1 MMTSINH
8 RFDLGNLLSKGRFS
22 LVYEAFDKK
31 KNRNVI
37 AKLVR
42 NLFQVKLNSSQSNMK
57 IRSTTDEKLKYLRR
71 YFLSQFKDFQSSLLT
86 GLI

>member
-22 LVYEAFDKK
+22 TVYEAFDKK

-42 NLFQVKLNSSQSNMK
+42 NLFK
-57 IRSTTDEKLKYLRR
+57 
-71 YFLSQFKDFQSSLLT
+71 
-86 GLI
+86 